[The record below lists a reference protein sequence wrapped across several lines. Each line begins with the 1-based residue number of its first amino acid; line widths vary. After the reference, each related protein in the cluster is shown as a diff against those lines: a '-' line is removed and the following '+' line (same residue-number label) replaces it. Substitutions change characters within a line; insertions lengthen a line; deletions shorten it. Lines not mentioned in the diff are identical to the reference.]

1 MPESLLIVRHGN
13 GRVGIDLATV
23 REVVRMLLPSP
34 LPGAPAGVCG
44 VVNLRNEVMP
54 VIDLEARLPAGALT
68 PGIDHHLV
76 VTEVA
81 GVLLAVAV
89 SHVVEIE
96 AIPPGCWQSAEATLP
111 AGVPLLGVAR
121 LSGGLVAVLD
131 PAALMTQGEAM
142 ELREAL
148 ERLAAIPAPPSDDE
162 TSGVDATKSR
172 GEASGRTRGGA
183 R

>member
-1 MPESLLIVRHGN
+1 MPDSLLIVRHGN
-13 GRVGIDLATV
+13 GRVGIDLAAV
-23 REVVRMLLPSP
+23 REVVRMLLPDP
-34 LPGAPAGVCG
+34 LPSAPLGVCG

-54 VIDLEARLPAGALT
+54 VIDLQARLPAGALA
-68 PGIDHHLV
+68 PGVDHHLV
-76 VTEVA
+76 VTEIA

-121 LSGGLVAVLD
+121 LRDGLVPVLD
-131 PAALMTQGEAM
+131 PAALMKPGEIM

-148 ERLAAIPAPPSDDE
+148 ERLAQKASPAPE
-162 TSGVDATKSR
+162 SGGEDAPKNRGKS
-172 GEASGRTRGGA
+172 SGRTRGGA